1 MIYEIPRCPVCNGDV
16 LAEMDMV
23 PGHAL
28 VSKVRKNK
36 YEYVGETEVLWDD
49 QKNVAQI
56 FDNLLKT
63 FTFGFYRD
71 DGVTQKFV
79 TCGEHVWLTKVWTD
93 IEELKCKSTQS

>member
-1 MIYEIPRCPVCNGDV
+1 MIYKKPKCPVCKGKII
-16 LAEMDMV
+16 AEIDMI

-28 VSKVRKNK
+28 VSKVGKDK
-36 YEYVGETEVLWDD
+36 YEYIGETEVLWDD